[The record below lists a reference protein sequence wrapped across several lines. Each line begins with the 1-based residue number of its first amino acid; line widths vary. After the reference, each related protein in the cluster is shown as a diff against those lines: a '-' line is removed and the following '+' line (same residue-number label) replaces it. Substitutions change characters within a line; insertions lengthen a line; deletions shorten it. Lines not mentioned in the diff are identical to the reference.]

1 MLPSN
6 IEILLEF
13 SSTLSL
19 PILNLLRKKCPYSEL
34 FWSAFSRIRTEYDRH
49 FVSIRIQWECGKIR
63 NTITPNMRTFNV
75 PKYSAQDCL
84 ENFIL
89 LFTLL
94 KKTPISEKLPYYW
107 SEKVISI
114 E

>member
-13 SSTLSL
+13 SITLSL

-34 FWSAFSRIRTEYDRH
+34 FWSAFPRIRTEYERH
-49 FVSIRIQWECGKIR
+49 FVSLRIQWECGKIR
-63 NTITPNMRTFNV
+63 NRITPNMRTFNV

-84 ENFIL
+84 ENFIF

-94 KKTPISEKLPYYW
+94 KKTPVSEKLPCHW
-107 SEKVISI
+107 SEKVISLG
-114 E
+114 

>member
-6 IEILLEF
+6 TEILLEF

-34 FWSAFSRIRTEYDRH
+34 FWSAFSRIRTECERH
-49 FVSIRIQWECGKIR
+49 FVSLRIQWECGKIR
-63 NTITPNMRTFNV
+63 NRITPNMPTFNV
-75 PKYSAQDCL
+75 PKYSAQDCV

-94 KKTPISEKLPYYW
+94 KKIPISEELPYYW
-107 SEKVISI
+107 SEKVIPSG
-114 E
+114 